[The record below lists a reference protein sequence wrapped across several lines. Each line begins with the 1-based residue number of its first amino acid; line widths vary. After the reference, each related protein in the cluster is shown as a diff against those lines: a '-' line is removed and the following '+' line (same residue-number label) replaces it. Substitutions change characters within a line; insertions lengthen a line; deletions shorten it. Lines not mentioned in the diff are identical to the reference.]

1 MPSGQGPQRSVSAH
15 SSGAGSAARSV
26 SRRKRRTSTLP
37 SLTTALTRTPP
48 RASNGRPRA
57 SSKGACASWRREE
70 GGGKREAGGAA
81 LAHVHE
87 RSNPCGA
94 RRSREAG
101 GVRASG
107 AARGGAQGTAAVRA
121 VSAAVRPDPSLPVR
135 VPPGTPEGI
144 LGVRWRVGISSCE
157 GAAWGRG

>member
-1 MPSGQGPQRSVSAH
+1 MRAVR
-15 SSGAGSAARSV
+15 ARA
-26 SRRKRRTSTLP
+26 P
-37 SLTTALTRTPP
+37 A
-48 RASNGRPRA
+48 
-57 SSKGACASWRREE
+57 
-70 GGGKREAGGAA
+70 GGGRRAAGGAA
-81 LAHVHE
+81 LAHVRE

-121 VSAAVRPDPSLPVR
+121 VSAAVRPDPSRPVR
-135 VPPGTPEGI
+135 VPPGTAEGI
-144 LGVRWRVGISSCE
+144 LGGRWRVGISNYE

>member
-1 MPSGQGPQRSVSAH
+1 MRQ
-15 SSGAGSAARSV
+15 
-26 SRRKRRTSTLP
+26 L
-37 SLTTALTRTPP
+37 
-48 RASNGRPRA
+48 
-57 SSKGACASWRREE
+57 EE

-101 GVRASG
+101 GARASG

-121 VSAAVRPDPSLPVR
+121 VSAAVRPDPS
-135 VPPGTPEGI
+135 
-144 LGVRWRVGISSCE
+144 
-157 GAAWGRG
+157 